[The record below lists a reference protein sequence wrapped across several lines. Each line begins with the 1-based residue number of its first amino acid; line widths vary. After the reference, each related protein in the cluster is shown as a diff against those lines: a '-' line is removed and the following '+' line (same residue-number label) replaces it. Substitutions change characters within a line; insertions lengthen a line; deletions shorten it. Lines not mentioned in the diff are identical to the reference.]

1 MSSKVYGA
9 SDDLIEFDGDVT
21 GEVGHY
27 GTDENE
33 RGDLIIFSDGTLL
46 EIKYGKADMGIWG
59 IIGIKAGDLFDRID
73 PCNDE
78 DAHPPSD
85 IAHFKDGLKWAYVA
99 TKWQRAE

>member
-9 SDDLIEFDGDVT
+9 SDDLIEFKGDVS

-27 GTDENE
+27 GTDDNE

-59 IIGIKAGDLFDRID
+59 ITRIKAGDLFDKIETCD
-73 PCNDE
+73 NE
-78 DAHPPSD
+78 DADPHSD
-85 IAHFKDGLKWAYVA
+85 VAYFKDGLKWAYVA